1 MRRRVLD
8 TNKLLR
14 LWKGHGLTT
23 RQKADARSPLLAAEL
38 WLKKYKLDGIL
49 SPVRLEF
56 LGGTHGDK
64 LKLAEEFLAMFPVFE
79 ERKILP
85 ADWLEAER
93 LAKRV
98 PPSGAPRGAV
108 DCLLAAIATRLN
120 AEFETEDTGARA
132 LRNS

>member
-14 LWKGHGLTT
+14 LWKGHGLTSK
-23 RQKADARSPLLAAEL
+23 QKADPRAPLHAAEL
-38 WLKKYKLDGIL
+38 WLKRYRHDGIL

-64 LKLAEEFLAMFPVFE
+64 LKLAEEFLALFPNFD
-79 ERKILP
+79 ERKVIA
-85 ADWLEAER
+85 ADWQEAER

-98 PPSGAPRGAV
+98 SPNGAPRGAI
-108 DCLLAAIATRLN
+108 DCLLVAIANRLH
-120 AEFETEDTGARA
+120 AEFETEDVGARA
-132 LRNS
+132 LKNT